1 MDIDEARDFIR
12 ANHRA
17 VLATQRADGAVQMS
31 PVLAAVDA
39 DGDIAVST
47 RETAMKTTHARRSG
61 RAAVCALSDGFF
73 GRWVQV
79 EGPVRVLSL
88 PEAMEPLVEYYRSV
102 SGEHPDWDEY
112 RAAMTRERRVLLKIT
127 PERAGPDR
135 QG

>member
-1 MDIDEARDFIR
+1 MDIDEAREFVR

-17 VLATQRADGAVQMS
+17 VLATQRADGGVQMS

-39 DGDIAVST
+39 NGDIAVST
-47 RETAMKTTHARRSG
+47 RETAVKTRNARRTG
-61 RAAVCALSDGFF
+61 RAAVLVMNDGFF
-73 GRWVQV
+73 GGWVQV
-79 EGPVRVLSL
+79 EGPVTVLSL
-88 PEAMEPLVEYYRSV
+88 PGAMEPLVEYYRIAV
-102 SGEHPDWDEY
+102 GEHPDWDDY